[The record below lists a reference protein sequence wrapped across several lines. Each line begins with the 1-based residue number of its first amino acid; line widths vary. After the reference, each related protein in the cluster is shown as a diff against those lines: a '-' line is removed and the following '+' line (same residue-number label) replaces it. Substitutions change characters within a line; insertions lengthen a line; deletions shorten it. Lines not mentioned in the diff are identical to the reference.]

1 MEVMYRYIQ
10 ILPTLE
16 GRRLYKGKVPG
27 DHLRI
32 LPMLFS
38 YHGALALVQVLSIIY
53 VCVCARARVCVTWER
68 ERTCV
73 LCERLDHSDLWA
85 ELDWSVKQGSS
96 AIASFY
102 NMNILL
108 CYLVSWTPC
117 FQRSI
122 LKTLKSIPQFLM
134 NQLSLTL
141 RCSMERSNFFCR
153 CAGWPGEGGVVWED
167 ISKFQ
172 ITRSRPW
179 KDLREE
185 HSKLF
190 HNKM

>member
-117 FQRSI
+117 V
-122 LKTLKSIPQFLM
+122 LLYPLPFL
-134 NQLSLTL
+134 SHF
-141 RCSMERSNFFCR
+141 EIV
-153 CAGWPGEGGVVWED
+153 GGQQD
-167 ISKFQ
+167 
-172 ITRSRPW
+172 
-179 KDLREE
+179 
-185 HSKLF
+185 F
-190 HNKM
+190 HFPSASVFT